1 MNHRFEL
8 GDCFEKLK
16 TIPDNS
22 IDMCLTDPPYFID
35 GLGDEWDTDDIEK
48 RLPTKNGTIKSLP
61 KGMKFDPAQGI
72 RFQEF
77 MAKLSIEIIRV
88 LKPGGFFISFSQAR
102 LYHRM
107 TIAVE
112 ESGFEIRDM
121 LGWTYSG
128 QAKAFSQ
135 DHIIRKQKN
144 MTDAEKDALIK
155 ELEGWKTPQL
165 RPCIEPMCLAQKPPE
180 GKYIDNWQKWGV
192 GLMDTTT
199 KFDNQFP
206 GNIIPVSKPSVKEKG
221 AFNNHVSVKPVELC
235 SHLIKLFSQT
245 NATILDPFLGSGTT
259 MIAAEMAGR
268 NSIGFEMSPKYF
280 EIIKTRLELTLN
292 PPPEIEKPRKSKT
305 IQMANPDLLEF
316 DQ

>member
-61 KGMKFDPAQGI
+61 KGMKFDPEQGI

-77 MAKLSIEIIRV
+77 MEKVSTEVFRV

-165 RPCIEPMCLAQKPPE
+165 RPCIEPMCLAQKPTE
-180 GKYIDNWQKWGV
+180 GTFINNWQKYGV
-192 GLMDTTT
+192 GLVDV
-199 KFDNQFP
+199 KNQWENQFP
-206 GNIIPVSKPSVKEKG
+206 GNIIYCSKPTKKEKG
-221 AFNNHVSVKPVELC
+221 DFNDHVSVKPVTLC
-235 SHLIKLFSQT
+235 KHLIKLFSQKG
-245 NATILDPFLGSGTT
+245 ATVLDPFLGSGTT
-259 MIAAEMAGR
+259 MVAAELAGR

-280 EIIKTRLELTLN
+280 EIIKKRHEQATLRDMFEYEN
-292 PPPEIEKPRKSKT
+292 E
-305 IQMANPDLLEF
+305 
-316 DQ
+316 

>member
-35 GLGDEWDTDDIEK
+35 GLGDEWNTDDIEK

-61 KGMKFDPAQGI
+61 KGMKFDPEQGI

-77 MAKLSIEIIRV
+77 MSRVSTEVFRV

-107 TIAVE
+107 TVAVE
-112 ESGFEIRDM
+112 DSGFEIRDM

-144 MTDAEKDALIK
+144 MTDDKKDTLIK
-155 ELEGWKTPQL
+155 ELQGWKTPQL
-165 RPCIEPMCLAQKPPE
+165 RPCIEPMCLAQKPTE
-180 GKYIDNWQKWGV
+180 GTFIANWQKYGV
-192 GLMDTTT
+192 GLVNVRNTWED
-199 KFDNQFP
+199 QFP
-206 GNIIPVSKPSVKEKG
+206 GNIIYCSKPTKKEKG
-221 AFNNHVSVKPVELC
+221 DFNDHVSVKPVRLC
-235 SHLIKLFSQT
+235 EHLIKLFSKKG
-245 NATILDPFLGSGTT
+245 ATVLDPFLGSGTT
-259 MIAAEMAGR
+259 MVAAELAGC
-268 NSIGFEMSPKYF
+268 NSVGFEMSSKYF
-280 EIIKTRLELTLN
+280 EIIKKRHKQNTLDD
-292 PPPEIEKPRKSKT
+292 IFMT
-305 IQMANPDLLEF
+305 G
-316 DQ
+316 